1 MRLGLLQL
9 SLFFADLLHLKHPLH
24 DELVLALL
32 VGVTLVLALPWQEE
46 LGLPALVQRDQKVG
60 ALVSVTQRNPRLHH
74 LLLRRYHLL
83 RRSFHFHGLGFLSL
97 SLSVPMAIR
106 LICFSGFLSS
116 LFSFSSA
123 VARWLGSALWH
134 LRGPFVRFLNF
145 YKSPCFSGHFITK
158 KKKRKKN

>member
-83 RRSFHFHGLGFLSL
+83 QRSFHFHGLGFVSLSL
-97 SLSVPMAIR
+97 SLCANGDSIDLLFGLSLVSV
-106 LICFSGFLSS
+106 FFLVRSRS
-116 LFSFSSA
+116 LA
-123 VARWLGSALWH
+123 WLGFVALK
-134 LRGPFVRFLNF
+134 RAVCAFLELLQI
-145 YKSPCFSGHFITK
+145 PML
-158 KKKRKKN
+158 